1 MKDCDPSVNL
11 RQMSNEQNV
20 LQKRGSV
27 GPISASNRTRGDR
40 HIDIPRRTSNVH
52 SIVWMRGSDGPIE
65 VHNRTRGVDPGEG
78 MRMKMKVKS
87 GEVPIA

>member
-1 MKDCDPSVNL
+1 
-11 RQMSNEQNV
+11 MSNEQNV
-20 LQKRGSV
+20 LQTRGSV

-65 VHNRTRGVDPGEG
+65 VHNRMRGVDPGEE
-78 MRMKMKVKS
+78 MRMKTKVKS